1 MWSLGQC
8 LRMTHLVRRE
18 SSICR
23 SPIKERVKKG
33 EEDGGPSGHHCARS
47 LMSSS
52 EPRNKGWQPVPPG
65 KRLGLEGCQQRQ
77 VENKK
82 AGKSGSPEDLERL

>member
-1 MWSLGQC
+1 MPQDDSS
-8 LRMTHLVRRE
+8 LVRRE

-33 EEDGGPSGHHCARS
+33 EEDGGPSGHHYARS
-47 LMSSS
+47 LRSSS

-65 KRLGLEGCQQRQ
+65 KRLELEGCQQRE